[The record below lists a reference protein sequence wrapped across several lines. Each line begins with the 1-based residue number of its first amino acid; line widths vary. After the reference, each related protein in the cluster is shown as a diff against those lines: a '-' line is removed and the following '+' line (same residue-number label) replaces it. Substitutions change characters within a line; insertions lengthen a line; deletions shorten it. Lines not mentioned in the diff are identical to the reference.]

1 MFVAFE
7 YGVLYVL
14 SFATMIT
21 VFVTA
26 TALAVLLVTVVCR
39 SVWRLF
45 R

>member
-1 MFVAFE
+1 MFLAFE

-14 SFATMIT
+14 SFATMIAA
-21 VFVTA
+21 FVSA
-26 TALAVLLVTVVCR
+26 IAVAALLVMIACR